1 MKTSIIFAIILL
13 PIILLAQATDLFI
26 SEYIEGSSHNKAIE
40 IFNGTGD
47 IVDLSDY
54 SLEKDVNG
62 NGVFN
67 NTYNYSG
74 TLENDDV
81 FVLAN
86 SQADAAILNEADDT
100 NNGVIN
106 YNGNDQVRLVKNGVE
121 IDHLGFPGGDD
132 FAVNTT
138 LVRLPDVISPTT
150 NYDEAEWESHPQNY
164 FDNLGFHIFSG
175 TTTPT
180 IVVTSPNGGENW
192 EQGSNH
198 NITWTS
204 INFDENV
211 QIELAMVNRSRE
223 VLVAS
228 TENDGTWE
236 WAIPADLMTSDDY
249 VIIISDAVDNDPFDE
264 SDNTF
269 SIIEPIPVTPY
280 TIYEIQYSTT
290 GPSPLEGELVQTS
303 GVVTAIFENYFFI
316 QDGAGAWNGIVVYPI
331 QDVEL
336 GHEIE
341 IIAYVAEYEG
351 KTELTDVVQIT
362 DLGLSDMP
370 QPTTISTAQIAST
383 EDYESVLVNAQ
394 NVIVT
399 SEPNSYG
406 EWEIDDS
413 SGACM
418 VGSLGDYTYEPVLND
433 EIFSINGIVN
443 YSYGNFILEPRD
455 DFDISLEGLIIAPL
469 ELNFMTLS
477 NCLDGIEFS
486 IVNLS
491 NLAIEITDIEDSGIF
506 PECENQ
512 WNIVD
517 FNLPLP
523 YSIASEES
531 LSFNVVVQ
539 LPVNFDR
546 NIVSDTLQIE
556 AETGTTDIILNF
568 DTDIN
573 TNVDNDLLSSKV
585 NLSNYPNPFNP
596 STTISF
602 TQPNDHIEDLKIE
615 IYNIRGQKIEEISI
629 DNTVN
634 SSSHHVTWDAKKS
647 TSGVYFYKLVS
658 EEKQIAT
665 KKMLL
670 MK

>member
-670 MK
+670 LK

>member
-1 MKTSIIFAIILL
+1 
-13 PIILLAQATDLFI
+13 
-26 SEYIEGSSHNKAIE
+26 
-40 IFNGTGD
+40 
-47 IVDLSDY
+47 
-54 SLEKDVNG
+54 
-62 NGVFN
+62 
-67 NTYNYSG
+67 
-74 TLENDDV
+74 
-81 FVLAN
+81 
-86 SQADAAILNEADDT
+86 
-100 NNGVIN
+100 
-106 YNGNDQVRLVKNGVE
+106 
-121 IDHLGFPGGDD
+121 
-132 FAVNTT
+132 
-138 LVRLPDVISPTT
+138 
-150 NYDEAEWESHPQNY
+150 
-164 FDNLGFHIFSG
+164 
-175 TTTPT
+175 
-180 IVVTSPNGGENW
+180 
-192 EQGSNH
+192 
-198 NITWTS
+198 
-204 INFDENV
+204 
-211 QIELAMVNRSRE
+211 
-223 VLVAS
+223 
-228 TENDGTWE
+228 
-236 WAIPADLMTSDDY
+236 
-249 VIIISDAVDNDPFDE
+249 
-264 SDNTF
+264 
-269 SIIEPIPVTPY
+269 
-280 TIYEIQYSTT
+280 
-290 GPSPLEGELVQTS
+290 
-303 GVVTAIFENYFFI
+303 
-316 QDGAGAWNGIVVYPI
+316 
-331 QDVEL
+331 
-336 GHEIE
+336 
-341 IIAYVAEYEG
+341 
-351 KTELTDVVQIT
+351 
-362 DLGLSDMP
+362 
-370 QPTTISTAQIAST
+370 
-383 EDYESVLVNAQ
+383 
-394 NVIVT
+394 
-399 SEPNSYG
+399 
-406 EWEIDDS
+406 
-413 SGACM
+413 
-418 VGSLGDYTYEPVLND
+418 
-433 EIFSINGIVN
+433 
-443 YSYGNFILEPRD
+443 
-455 DFDISLEGLIIAPL
+455 
-469 ELNFMTLS
+469 MTLS

-670 MK
+670 LK